1 MSQQLLARG
10 LAHHAEVAQLAR
22 TIREQQHAEILR
34 MQRWLH
40 AWYSE
45 GWHGGYGWM
54 RGHGHRWMMSGHRWM
69 HGYRWDGPYQHQDR
83 GHGWWNSDHGG
94 MGPSMMR

>member
-1 MSQQLLARG
+1 
-10 LAHHAEVAQLAR
+10 
-22 TIREQQHAEILR
+22 

-40 AWYSE
+40 AWDGES
-45 GWHGGYGWM
+45 WHGGYGWM
-54 RGHGHRWMMSGHRWM
+54 RGQGHRWMLGGRSMMGGYRWM
-69 HGYRWDGPYQHQDR
+69 HGYRWDGLYQHQDR